1 MFIKKNKEKLLKNYE
16 DENGEYV
23 FLINPKT
30 GKEEKKYIRDLIVAT
45 FGNANEYDKMRE
57 KNGKHN

>member
-30 GKEEKKYIRDLIVAT
+30 GKEEKKYIRDLIIAT

-57 KNGKHN
+57 KKWKA